1 MKKQRESTWLTIIRL
16 LLAGVFIF
24 SGLSKMIDPV
34 ASGILMDDY
43 FISFGMGFMHPF
55 SLTLGMLMN
64 IAEFTL
70 GFMLLFRIRV
80 NLTALGFLLFMVFFF
95 FLTAWLAVAEHLEV
109 NYGYNLKVVKDCG
122 CFGQAIAMSNLETFL
137 KNVALMVVTL
147 IVFGKRKSIPDIRLT
162 QLGQWL
168 FACVGAGIALFIQ
181 IYCLHNLP
189 IIDITKS
196 KWKTGKDMV
205 ELLVEKPAEKEMLF
219 LYKNEEG
226 IEKLLSM
233 EEMETITETIPK
245 FYEEYYFVDRID
257 SVITEAVKPEIAG
270 FSMLDDQ
277 GRDFTSIY
285 LDYNKET
292 VYLLFMHDLD
302 EVSKAALQS
311 GKLTQLVAYCM
322 DNKIDIVGITNSSPE
337 EIKDFTE
344 KLNYTTVNGSNSN
357 PDEIKVLVEKQINFP
372 IYYNPIDP
380 VKGPFIVR
388 DAVRSNPGL
397 IILKNGVVSEKRA
410 WRNF

>member
-1 MKKQRESTWLTIIRL
+1 
-16 LLAGVFIF
+16 
-24 SGLSKMIDPV
+24 
-34 ASGILMDDY
+34 
-43 FISFGMGFMHPF
+43 
-55 SLTLGMLMN
+55 
-64 IAEFTL
+64 
-70 GFMLLFRIRV
+70 
-80 NLTALGFLLFMVFFF
+80 
-95 FLTAWLAVAEHLEV
+95 
-109 NYGYNLKVVKDCG
+109 VKDCG

-162 QLGQWL
+162 LLGQWL

-181 IYCLHNLP
+181 IYCLRNLP
-189 IIDITKS
+189 IIDLTR
-196 KWKTGKDMV
+196 WKKGKDMV

-257 SVITEAVKPEIAG
+257 SIITEAVKPEIAG

-285 LDYNKET
+285 LNYDKET

-302 EVSKAALQS
+302 EVSKEALQS
-311 GKLTQLVAYCM
+311 ERLSQLVAYCLE
-322 DNKIDIVGITNSSPE
+322 NEIDIVGITNSSPE
-337 EIKDFTE
+337 EIKDFME
-344 KLNYTTVNGSNSN
+344 KN
-357 PDEIKVLVEKQINFP
+357 EINFP

-380 VKGPFIVR
+380 VKGPFVVR

-397 IILKNGVVSEKRA
+397 IILKNGVVTEKRA